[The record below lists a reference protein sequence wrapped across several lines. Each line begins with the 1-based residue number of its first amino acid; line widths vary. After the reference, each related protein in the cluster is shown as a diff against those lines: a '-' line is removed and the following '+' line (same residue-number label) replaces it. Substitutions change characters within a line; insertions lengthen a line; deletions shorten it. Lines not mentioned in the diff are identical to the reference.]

1 MKISGKPIE
10 NKSLEKSL
18 DVKNTKK
25 SEKIINK
32 QDIDTASVD
41 KKNIKDGAKVSLSEK
56 AKEFQKIKEAVA
68 GVPDVDKAKV
78 AKLKEAIKDGK
89 LEINYD
95 KLAERIVE
103 HDILFDLLS

>member
-1 MKISGKPIE
+1 MKISGKIVD
-10 NKSLEKSL
+10 NKNLEKSL

-32 QDIDTASVD
+32 QVSNTAGVD
-41 KKNIKDGAKVSLSEK
+41 KKDIKEGAKVSLSEK
-56 AKEFQKIKEAVA
+56 AKEFQKIKEAVSEI
-68 GVPDVDKAKV
+68 PDVDKAKV
-78 AKLKEAIKDGK
+78 AKLKEALKDGK